1 MNAAYH
7 IVQDVL
13 TGYNGTIFAYGQTSS
28 GKTHTMEVR
37 IMKIKKYAKIRKKVI
52 YS

>member
-1 MNAAYH
+1 MYNGAAAH

-13 TGYNGTIFAYGQTSS
+13 DGYTGTVFVYGQTAS

-37 IMKIKKYAKIRKKVI
+37 LVRGGARGKGGVV
-52 YS
+52 